1 MSAMGGTSMKLI
13 DKAQVRKMA
22 IVHNGKKYI
31 PYDKVMKL
39 AEIPV
44 DDLMSINWLQKQL
57 VDMLYEQEIK
67 TEVMKVFFELIERW
81 KKR

>member
-57 VDMLYEQEIK
+57 VDMLYEQKIK